1 MQSSNPEISETQ
13 MQHSVGLVGLGVMGG
28 NLALNM
34 ERHGFPVAGYDLD
47 AAKLRA
53 FLDGPAAGKRII
65 GVGSPAALMAA
76 LEKPRR
82 VLVMVPAWPAMDE
95 AEQKGTGKWTRQ
107 NALDVRRSAT
117 TSARTPIAAWTGTA
131 CSTRS
136 GSGAT
141 EVAPYVPTYA
151 NS

>member
-117 TSARTPIAAWTGTA
+117 TSARTRTAA
-131 CSTRS
+131 
-136 GSGAT
+136 
-141 EVAPYVPTYA
+141 
-151 NS
+151 